1 MSEHEV
7 SDAQIPISMPQ
18 YQNPFNLG
26 QRLSINMDKLN
37 DVHKSFKPNQK
48 QYDYNDM
55 VSPSKSSVD

>member
-7 SDAQIPISMPQ
+7 SAQKPITMPQ
-18 YQNPFNLG
+18 YQNPFNFG
-26 QRLSINMDKLN
+26 EKLSINVDKLN

-48 QYDYNDM
+48 QYDYDM